1 MSAEGENGSSLSN
14 MLRSFKVVAWSF
26 IGIRKQ
32 SEFHTDGN
40 SVKPVHVIV
49 VGVLLALLFVL
60 GLITVINLVVLA

>member
-1 MSAEGENGSSLSN
+1 
-14 MLRSFKVVAWSF
+14 VVAWSF

-49 VGVLLALLFVL
+49 VGLLLALLFVL
-60 GLITVINLVVLA
+60 GLITVINLVV

>member
-1 MSAEGENGSSLSN
+1 MSAEGENGSTVSN
-14 MLRSFKVVAWSF
+14 FLRSFKVVAWSF

-49 VGVLLALLFVL
+49 VGLLLALFFVL
-60 GLITVINLVVLA
+60 GLITVINLVV

>member
-1 MSAEGENGSSLSN
+1 MSAEGDSGATVSN
-14 MLRSFKVVAWSF
+14 FLRSFKVVAWSF

-49 VGVLLALLFVL
+49 VGLLLALLFVL
-60 GLITVINLVVLA
+60 GLITVINLVV

>member
-1 MSAEGENGSSLSN
+1 MSADGEQGSTLSQ

-49 VGVLLALLFVL
+49 VGLLLALLFVL
-60 GLITVINLVVLA
+60 GLITVINLVV

>member
-1 MSAEGENGSSLSN
+1 MSAEGESGSTVSN
-14 MLRSFKVVAWSF
+14 FLRSFKVVAWSF

-60 GLITVINLVVLA
+60 GLITVINLVV

>member
-1 MSAEGENGSSLSN
+1 MSAEGESGSTVSN
-14 MLRSFKVVAWSF
+14 FLRSFKVVAWSF

-49 VGVLLALLFVL
+49 VGLLLALLFVL
-60 GLITVINLVVLA
+60 GLITVINLVV

>member
-1 MSAEGENGSSLSN
+1 MSADGESGSTVSN
-14 MLRSFKVVAWSF
+14 FLRSFKVVAWSF

-49 VGVLLALLFVL
+49 VGLLLALLFVL
-60 GLITVINLVVLA
+60 GLITVINLVV

>member
-1 MSAEGENGSSLSN
+1 MSAEGESGSAVSN
-14 MLRSFKVVAWSF
+14 FLRSFKVVAWSF

-49 VGVLLALLFVL
+49 VGLLLALLFVL
-60 GLITVINLVVLA
+60 GLITVINLVV